1 MHEEDLVEEKKTSDK
16 SSLGYK
22 VGTAFGVLL
31 SACLASILVVAT
43 AKVICWIWLL

>member
-1 MHEEDLVEEKKTSDK
+1 MSEVIEEKKERENTI
-16 SSLGYK
+16 GHK
-22 VGTAFGVLL
+22 VGTAFGCLI